1 MLGSFFMPEQNTRQE
16 TLKQISQELREFDFA
31 SFDPRTDKL
40 VLVEKLRSIN
50 SRLGAL
56 LKGYA

>member
-1 MLGSFFMPEQNTRQE
+1 MPDENITRQD
-16 TLKQISQELREFDFA
+16 TLKQIAIELREFDFK
-31 SFDPRTDKL
+31 SFDPRTDKA
-40 VLVEKLRSIN
+40 VLVAALQSIN

>member
-1 MLGSFFMPEQNTRQE
+1 MPEQNTRQE
-16 TLKQISQELREFDFA
+16 TLKRISQELREFDFA